1 VLSKEQD
8 QLYVSKHLEKFP
20 FYVREFINYYR
31 SQKKSYSTLRGYLI
45 DFEFFFN
52 WMIKEKLTDATSI
65 KDISLED
72 LDKIKRKSIEQ
83 GFIPYI
89 ADEVFNPISKKLGTS
104 DVTVNRKISSL
115 SSLFYYLSNIAEDEE
130 TMEPYL
136 RRNVMAKIQHRK
148 IKDNIQEKAKR
159 IRSSILFG
167 DKEIEAFRQF
177 IAEGY
182 GRQQGL
188 NKIALTRYLE
198 NRERDLAIVSIIIS
212 NGLRIEEVESLQVD
226 KISLED
232 RMMVVRRKGGKI
244 RTLYFSEIAKQD
256 LAAYLAIRKERYNTP
271 DDEKALFVTKRNN
284 KGVPMTKRAMQ
295 LMISK
300 YGKAFGKINLSAHA
314 LRHTFATRFHAKV
327 NDIVKLKEA
336 MDHDNIQTTMI
347 YTHVLDDELKNAINI
362 VDSYT
367 SDYVDELETE
377 DDKVGIL

>member
-1 VLSKEQD
+1 MNSKEKD
-8 QLYVSKHLEKFP
+8 QFYVNQNIDKFP
-20 FYVREFINYYR
+20 FYVKEYINYYR

-45 DFEFFFN
+45 DFEYFFN
-52 WMIKEKLTDATSI
+52 WMIKEGLTQSKTI
-65 KDISLED
+65 KNISLEE
-72 LDKIKRKSIEQ
+72 LDQIKRKSIEQ
-83 GFIPYI
+83 SFIPYI
-89 ADEVFNPISKKLGTS
+89 ADETFNPISKKLGTS

-115 SSLFYYLSNIAEDEE
+115 SSLFYYLSNIAESEE
-130 TMEPYL
+130 DMEPYL
-136 RRNVMAKIQHRK
+136 RRNVMAKVQHRK
-148 IKDNIQEKAKR
+148 IKDNLPEKAKR

-167 DKEIEAFRQF
+167 DKEIDGFRQF

-182 GRQQGL
+182 GHTGIS
-188 NKIALTRYLE
+188 KIALTRYLE

-212 NGLRIEEVESLQVD
+212 NGLRIEEVEGLEVD

-256 LAAYLAIRKERYNTP
+256 LAAYLEVRKSRYNTP
-271 DDEKALFVTKRNN
+271 DDEKTLFVTKRNN
-284 KGVPMTKRAMQ
+284 QGVAMTKRAMQ

-300 YGKAFGKINLSAHA
+300 YGKAFGKVTLSAHD

-336 MDHDNIQTTMI
+336 MDHDSIQTTMI
-347 YTHVLDDELKNAINI
+347 YTHVLDDELKNAINE

-367 SDYVDELETE
+367 SDYIDEDNQYNE
-377 DDKVGIL
+377 DLSVSR